1 MRQGI
6 LVFLV
11 LVTASAVLVA
21 GGTEETDGAS
31 EVEKKE
37 VVFQHWTTDWKPIYD
52 ETIARFEAENPGL
65 TVTQEILPYGDYWTK
80 LPIAMAGGEGPDV
93 YVMTRPQFEPFAM
106 SGRAAAIDG
115 LIARSDRMRQNL
127 TAMPESAIDTYV
139 FDGAQRGIPFT
150 VESTAIVFNKTL
162 FEQAGVTPPSEIE
175 DSWSWEDMREMAIE
189 LTKTENG
196 ETVQYG
202 LHVIPNRLPTFDFIW
217 SNGGELYNAD
227 GTVTLAG
234 QPEVLETM
242 EFLTSLVVDDKVSPS
257 YSFSQTV
264 GATEHFLSGQ
274 VAMIPAGS
282 WNLQTFQEIT
292 DFEWDVAEFPRSPH
306 TGERQVASNVLGFII
321 NPNSNVK
328 EEAIELIAA
337 FTSKET
343 MTEMARRGANI
354 PAREDSR
361 APYFDLD
368 VPENAEAYQEA
379 LDYIHPMKMSGYV
392 TYPETL
398 RILTTDAL
406 EKMYNGKEAPQDAWM
421 AGVRE
426 IEDLLDER
434 VE

>member
-1 MRQGI
+1 MRQAM
-6 LVFLV
+6 LVLLV
-11 LVTASAVLVA
+11 LVTASAVFAA
-21 GGTEETDGAS
+21 GGTEETSGAS
-31 EVEKKE
+31 GGEPKE

-52 ETIARFEAENPGL
+52 QTIARFEAENPGL

-106 SGRAAAIDG
+106 SGRAAAMDD
-115 LIARSDRMRQNL
+115 LISGSDRMQENL
-127 TAMPESAIDTYV
+127 GEMPEAAIDTYV
-139 FDGAQRGIPFT
+139 FDGAQRGVPFT
-150 VESTAIVFNKTL
+150 VESTAMVFNKTL
-162 FEQAGVTPPSEIE
+162 FEEAGVTLPSQVE
-175 DSWSWEDMREMAIE
+175 DSWTWEDMREMAIE

-196 ETVQYG
+196 ETIQYG
-202 LHVIPNRLPTFDFIW
+202 LHVIPNRLPSFDFIW

-234 QPEVLETM
+234 EPQVLETM
-242 EFLTSLVVDDKVSPS
+242 EFLTSLVVDDGVSPS

-282 WNLQTFQEIT
+282 WNLQTFREIT
-292 DFEWDVAEFPRSPH
+292 DFQWDVAEFPRSPD
-306 TGERQVASNVLGFII
+306 TGERQVASNVLGYII
-321 NPNSNVK
+321 NPNSDVK
-328 EEAIELIAA
+328 EEALELIAA
-337 FTSKET
+337 FTSRET
-343 MTEMARRGANI
+343 MTEMATRGANI

-361 APYFDLD
+361 GPYFDLD
-368 VPENAEAYQEA
+368 VPENADAYQEA
-379 LDYIHPMKMSGYV
+379 LEYIHPMKLSGYV

-398 RILTTDAL
+398 RILMTDAL
-406 EKMYNGKEAPQDAWM
+406 EKMYNGKEAPVDAWM

-426 IEDLLDER
+426 IEELLDER